1 MPSATPGGSSSHRG
15 FAIKDC
21 PDRERVHPDDQ
32 QGNDKEG
39 ENRHDGL
46 RLGLL
51 ERSSTMDAPTVRI
64 LIHVPIANF

>member
-1 MPSATPGGSSSHRG
+1 MPSATPDRPSPHLG
-15 FAIKDC
+15 FAIKDG

-51 ERSSTMDAPTVRI
+51 ERSSTMEAPIARM
-64 LIHVPIANF
+64 LLHVPIANF